1 MITHILKIIWNQR
14 RQNAFTWVEL
24 IIVFVVLFLTI
35 DFIAVHV
42 RLYIIPLGMN
52 VENVWQL
59 RLVRRDYKDATTE
72 ADRKAYFAQV
82 EQLVEA
88 IPGVECA
95 TKLKNFPFLIQSLS
109 ARGFDLDSTRHVSVI
124 YEEVTDKY
132 LQTVGLEL
140 VHGRWFTKE
149 EVEREAGVM
158 VITSNVAD
166 ALLHKDSILGP
177 TKRFGEVNGVV
188 TPEIIGVVRPVKF
201 EDFQSPK
208 FIRYTPSRL
217 DRFFWGFPKMA
228 IRVRPGI
235 KNFSEKFREEIV
247 KHTRIAEFGIL
258 PLESA
263 EMLRQQTNRK
273 VTNQIV
279 IYGVVTGFLLLTIF
293 LGIGGIFWKRVLM
306 RRAEIGLKMAMGATS
321 QNVKANVTME
331 VVCLVLLAF
340 IPGALICSN
349 LAYAELLNAE
359 YFPVTAWRVLFDMGI
374 TLLLL
379 LTMAILSTRY
389 PARLAARMQP
399 VEALRSE

>member
-14 RQNAFTWVEL
+14 RQNALTWMEL
-24 IIVFVVLFLTI
+24 IIIFVVLFFAI

-42 RLYIIPLGMN
+42 RLYVASPGMN
-52 VENVWQL
+52 VDNVWQL
-59 RLVRRDYKDATTE
+59 RLVRRDYKDATIE
-72 ADRKAYFAQV
+72 ADRKTYFAQV

-95 TKLKNFPFLIQSLS
+95 TKLKNFPFFVKSWS
-109 ARGFDLDSTRHVSVI
+109 SRSFDVDSTRHIKVI
-124 YEEVTDKY
+124 YEDVTDKY

-140 VHGRWFTKE
+140 VSGRWFTKE

-166 ALLHKDSILGP
+166 AFLHKEGP
-177 TKRFGEVNGVV
+177 TKRFGEVNGA
-188 TPEIIGVVRPVKF
+188 TIPEIIGVVRPIKF
-201 EDFQSPK
+201 ADFQPPE

-217 DRFFWGFPKMA
+217 DKFFWGFPRMA
-228 IRVRPGI
+228 IRVRLGM
-235 KNFSEKFREEIV
+235 KNFPERFGEEII
-247 KHTRIAEFGIL
+247 KHTRTAEFGIL

-273 VTNQIV
+273 VTNQIA
-279 IYGVVTGFLLLTIF
+279 IYSVVTGFLLLTIF

-306 RRAEIGLKMAMGATS
+306 RRSEIGLKMALGDTPRGI
-321 QNVKANVTME
+321 NANVTLE
-331 VVCLVLLAF
+331 VICLVLLAF
-340 IPGALICSN
+340 IPAALVCIN
-349 LAYAELLNAE
+349 IAYAELLNVE
-359 YFPVTAWRVLFDMGI
+359 YFPVTVWRVLADLGI
-374 TLLLL
+374 ALLLL
-379 LTMAILSTRY
+379 LTMIILSTRY